1 MHLKNTQ
8 EDSPMLLPVLAAF
21 MFTSPP
27 MQANE
32 EEVGYI
38 CDLFRGDK
46 AAQEQWK
53 QESDPI
59 VICRVAGYFARHNV
73 LLATCPEQGRVA
85 SVVDHD
91 ILVGKNKSTLHIQLV
106 CGDEPPAMW
115 SVPIR
120 GTHIPHGVDRFM
132 QTCIVGKAASS
143 EDALV
148 QVGIEVWNDNQSQI
162 IWSVPVHPKVES
174 RTIEFLPKQDS
185 ETILS
190 KLECYLEFLIDK
202 DCKRTGLLN
211 WSFIGEFPNFEDATV
226 AMDGTVVLSW
236 GIDQELRIP
245 VCTIGEHMVGFPFQM
260 AQQELALTQTQC
272 EALNAEG
279 VAIKARFEDC
289 GCSTS
294 PDLLSKR
301 RLHSGEIAVRQ
312 LIRAR

>member
-1 MHLKNTQ
+1 
-8 EDSPMLLPVLAAF
+8 MLLPVLAVF
-21 MFTSPP
+21 MFTAPP
-27 MQANE
+27 IVTTE
-32 EEVGYI
+32 EETGYI

-53 QESDPI
+53 QEFDPI
-59 VICRVAGYFARHNV
+59 VICRVAEYFARHNV

-106 CGDEPPAMW
+106 CGDEPAVVW

-120 GTHIPHGVDRFM
+120 RIHMPHAMPQIM
-132 QTCIVGKAASS
+132 QTYITGKVASPQ
-143 EDALV
+143 DTLV
-148 QVGIEVWNDNQSQI
+148 QVGIEIRNDDKSQI
-162 IWSVPVHPKVES
+162 VWSVPVHPEVES
-174 RTIEFLPKQDS
+174 RAIEYLPQQVSDKLFS
-185 ETILS
+185 R
-190 KLECYLEFLIDK
+190 LECSLEFEIRK
-202 DCKRTGLLN
+202 DCKKTGLLY
-211 WSFIGEFPNFEDATV
+211 WSFTGEYPYFEDATV
-226 AMDGTVVLSW
+226 AMDGSVVLSW
-236 GIDQELRIP
+236 GVDQELRIP

-260 AQQELALTQTQC
+260 AQQKLALTQSQC
-272 EALNAEG
+272 EALNVEG

-294 PDLLSKR
+294 PDLFSKR